1 MMKDLGENLR
11 LIRLQKKMTLQELSR
26 ISKVSKSQL
35 SQIERNASV
44 PTVAKLQKIAE
55 ALDINLSSLLPE
67 NGDSS
72 SDADPA
78 NHYKED
84 VQLPRVVR
92 KGERR
97 KIIMPDGPRVEMLCP
112 DLQHKIEFI
121 YLHYPVGTK
130 VEDHYSHE
138 GEECGVVLEGT
149 FKGTFG
155 AMEIILEPGD
165 SIYYASTIPHCWE
178 TVGDTD
184 VRAIWAITPP
194 SF

>member
-1 MMKDLGENLR
+1 MMKELGENLR
-11 LIRLQKKMTLQELSR
+11 FIRLQKKMTLQELSQM
-26 ISKVSKSQL
+26 SKVSKSQL
-35 SQIERNASV
+35 SQIERNVSV
-44 PTVAKLQKIAE
+44 PTVTKLQKIAE
-55 ALDINLSSLLPE
+55 TLDIKLSDLLPE

-72 SDADPA
+72 NEAHSV
-78 NHYKED
+78 NNKENSK
-84 VQLPRVVR
+84 RISVVR
-92 KGERR
+92 KGER
-97 KIIMPDGPRVEMLCP
+97 KKMIMPWGAMYEMLCP

-121 YLHYPVGTK
+121 YLHYPAGTTAK
-130 VEDHYSHE
+130 EQYTHD

-155 AMEIILEPGD
+155 AKEVILEPGD
-165 SIYYASTIPHCWE
+165 SIYYDSTIPHYWE

>member
-1 MMKDLGENLR
+1 MKELGENLR
-11 LIRLQKKMTLQELSR
+11 FIRLQKKMTLQELSQMSR
-26 ISKVSKSQL
+26 VSKSQL
-35 SQIERNASV
+35 SQIERGVSV
-44 PTVAKLQKIAE
+44 PTVAKLQNIAE

-72 SDADPA
+72 SDADPV
-78 NHYKED
+78 NNKENSK
-84 VQLPRVVR
+84 RISVVR
-92 KGERR
+92 KGERK
-97 KIIMPDGPRVEMLCP
+97 KIVMPWGAMYEMLCP

-121 YLHYPVGTK
+121 YLHYPAGTTAK
-130 VEDHYSHE
+130 EQYTHD
-138 GEECGVVLEGT
+138 GEECGVVLEGK

-155 AMEIILEPGD
+155 AMEVILEPGD
-165 SIYYASTIPHCWE
+165 SIYYDSTIPHYWE

>member
-1 MMKDLGENLR
+1 MKELGENLR
-11 LIRLQKKMTLQELSR
+11 FIRLQKKMTLQELSQMSR
-26 ISKVSKSQL
+26 VSKSQL
-35 SQIERNASV
+35 SQIERGVSV
-44 PTVAKLQKIAE
+44 PTVAKLQNIAE

-72 SDADPA
+72 SDADPV
-78 NHYKED
+78 NNKENSK
-84 VQLPRVVR
+84 RISVVR
-92 KGERR
+92 KGERK
-97 KIIMPDGPRVEMLCP
+97 KIVMPWGAMYEMLCP

-121 YLHYPVGTK
+121 YLHYPAGTTAK
-130 VEDHYSHE
+130 EQYTHD
-138 GEECGVVLEGT
+138 GEECGLVLEGK

-155 AMEIILEPGD
+155 AMEVILEPGD
-165 SIYYASTIPHCWE
+165 SIYYDSTIPHYWE

>member
-44 PTVAKLQKIAE
+44 PTVAKLQKISE

-84 VQLPRVVR
+84 AQHPRVVR

-155 AMEIILEPGD
+155 TREIILEPGD

>member
-1 MMKDLGENLR
+1 MMKELGENLR
-11 LIRLQKKMTLQELSR
+11 FIRLQKKMTLQELSQM
-26 ISKVSKSQL
+26 SKVSKSQL
-35 SQIERNASV
+35 SQIERNVSI
-44 PTVAKLQKIAE
+44 PTVAKLQKISE
-55 ALDINLSSLLPE
+55 ALDIKLSYLLPE

-72 SDADPA
+72 NEAHSV
-78 NHYKED
+78 NNKENSK
-84 VQLPRVVR
+84 RISVVR
-92 KGERR
+92 KGERK
-97 KIIMPDGPRVEMLCP
+97 KIVMPWGAMYEMLCP

-121 YLHYPVGTK
+121 YLHYPAGTTAK
-130 VEDHYSHE
+130 EQYTHD

-155 AMEIILEPGD
+155 TKEVILEPGD
-165 SIYYASTIPHCWE
+165 SIYYDSTIPHYWE

>member
-11 LIRLQKKMTLQELSR
+11 FIRLQKKMTLQVLSQM
-26 ISKVSKSQL
+26 SKVSKSQL
-35 SQIERNASV
+35 SQIERNVSV
-44 PTVAKLQKIAE
+44 PTVTKLQKIAE
-55 ALDINLSSLLPE
+55 TLDIKLSDLLPE

-72 SDADPA
+72 NEAHSV
-78 NHYKED
+78 NNKENSK
-84 VQLPRVVR
+84 RISVVR
-92 KGERR
+92 KGER
-97 KIIMPDGPRVEMLCP
+97 KKMIMPWGAMYEMLCP

-121 YLHYPVGTK
+121 YLHYPAGTTAK
-130 VEDHYSHE
+130 EQYTHD

-155 AMEIILEPGD
+155 AKEVILEPGD
-165 SIYYASTIPHCWE
+165 SIYYDSTIPHYWE

>member
-1 MMKDLGENLR
+1 MMKNLGENLR
-11 LIRLQKKMTLQELSR
+11 SIRLQKKMTLEELSR
-26 ISKVSKSQL
+26 MSMVSKSQL
-35 SQIERNASV
+35 SQIERNVSV
-44 PTVAKLQKIAE
+44 PTVAKLQMIAE
-55 ALDINLSSLLPE
+55 ALDIKFSNLFPE

-72 SDADPA
+72 SDTDPV
-78 NHYKED
+78 NNKENSK
-84 VQLPRVVR
+84 RISVVR
-92 KGERR
+92 KGER
-97 KIIMPDGPRVEMLCP
+97 KKMIMPWGATYEMLCP
-112 DLQHKIEFI
+112 DFQHKIEFI

-130 VEDHYSHE
+130 VAGQYTHE

-155 AMEIILEPGD
+155 AMEVILEPGD
-165 SIYYASTIPHCWE
+165 SIYYDSTIPHYWE

>member
-11 LIRLQKKMTLQELSR
+11 LKRLQKKLTLQELSR
-26 ISKVSKSQL
+26 MSKVSKSQL

-67 NGDSS
+67 NGDSY
-72 SDADPA
+72 SDAYPV
-78 NHYKED
+78 NNKENSK
-84 VQLPRVVR
+84 RISVVR
-92 KGERR
+92 KGER
-97 KIIMPDGPRVEMLCP
+97 KKMVMPWGALYEMLCP

-121 YLHYPVGTK
+121 YLHYPAGTTAK
-130 VEDHYSHE
+130 EQYTHD

-155 AMEIILEPGD
+155 TKEVILEPGD
-165 SIYYASTIPHCWE
+165 SIYYDSTIPHYWE

>member
-1 MMKDLGENLR
+1 MKNLGENLR
-11 LIRLQKKMTLQELSR
+11 LIRLQKKMTLQELSQL
-26 ISKVSKSQL
+26 SKVSKSQL

-72 SDADPA
+72 SDANPA
-78 NHYKED
+78 NNKED
-84 VQLPRVVR
+84 VLRIRVVR
-92 KGERR
+92 KGERK
-97 KIIMPDGPRVEMLCP
+97 KIIMPDGPRVELLCP

-121 YLHYPVGTK
+121 YLHYPAGTTAK
-130 VEDHYSHE
+130 EQYTHD
-138 GEECGVVLEGT
+138 GEECGVVLEGN

-155 AMEIILEPGD
+155 AMEVILEPGD
-165 SIYYASTIPHCWE
+165 SIYYDSTIPHYWE